1 MTVQAMHPGRILRQA
16 LVLWGVAFAA
26 IVAVSLLAPPPWAK
40 VTAVVAFLYLP
51 LAAMRG
57 TGEDARDYGVTL
69 TRWPTDVLLA
79 LGLFAV
85 VTPLFVLGYE
95 AWLRHLLLR
104 PPGGPP
110 PGLGFHLRVPP
121 GYGWSNVVDELFVTA
136 LPEEFF
142 YRGWLQ
148 ARLKQVWPNG
158 ARIAGVVV
166 GPAFLLT
173 AALFAIGHLAI
184 FSASRLLV
192 FFPALLFGW
201 LRERTGTVVGSTI
214 FHAGCNILAKVA
226 AASVTP
232 LWDARS

>member
-1 MTVQAMHPGRILRQA
+1 MNREAVLRQA
-16 LVLWGVAFAA
+16 LLLWAAAFAA
-26 IVAVSLLAPPPWAK
+26 IVVVSLLAPPPWAK

-51 LAAMRG
+51 LAAMRR
-57 TGEDARDYGVTL
+57 TGEDARDYGATL
-69 TRWPTDVLLA
+69 ARWRTDVPLA
-79 LGLFAV
+79 LGFLAV
-85 VTPLFVLGYE
+85 IAPVFVLGYQL
-95 AWLRHLLLR
+95 WLGHLLAR
-104 PPGGPP
+104 GHGGAP
-110 PGLGFHLRVPP
+110 PGLTFHLRVPV
-121 GYGWSNVVDELFVTA
+121 GYGWTNVIDELFVTA

-173 AALFAIGHLAI
+173 AALFAVGHLAI

-201 LRERTGTVVGSTI
+201 LRERTGTVLGSTI

-232 LWDARS
+232 LWDAR

>member
-1 MTVQAMHPGRILRQA
+1 MTREAVLRQA
-16 LVLWGVAFAA
+16 LLLWAAAFAA
-26 IVAVSLLAPPPWAK
+26 IIAVSLLAPPPWAK

-51 LAAMRG
+51 LAAMRR
-57 TGEDARDYGVTL
+57 TGEDARDYGATL
-69 TRWPTDVLLA
+69 ARWRTDVPLA
-79 LGLFAV
+79 LGFLAV
-85 VTPLFVLGYE
+85 IAPLFVLGYHV
-95 AWLRHLLLR
+95 WLGHALPRHH
-104 PPGGPP
+104 GAP
-110 PGLGFHLRVPP
+110 PGLTFHLRVPA
-121 GYGWSNVVDELFVTA
+121 GYGWTNVVDELFVTA

-184 FSASRLLV
+184 FSAARLLV

-214 FHAGCNILAKVA
+214 LHAGCNILAKVA